1 MHDAGG
7 VELSKEGKGMSEKA
21 KTELRGDAP
30 VVLEALVGRAV
41 AARASDVHLQT
52 EAGGVRVSFRL
63 DGRMTGAGEYSAELG
78 ERVMGRIKYLAR
90 LKTYEDALPQ
100 DGRIAGSELGVAGD
114 IRVSTY
120 PTVTG
125 EKIVLRLFEVGG
137 VVELVELGLP
147 GGALLEVEDY
157 LVGDTGMLLL
167 TGPAG
172 SGKTTTIY
180 ACLRRVLAMGGRHV
194 ITVED
199 PVEQVIPGLMQTEVN
214 EAVGLGFARAARH
227 LLRQDPEVLV
237 LGEIRDEE
245 TAALA
250 LRAALT
256 GHQVVTTLHAGSCRG
271 VFDRLLLLCGEEYVV
286 YSAVELVLNQRLV
299 RRVCVGCGG
308 RGCGECL
315 GTGFLGRAWGVEH
328 LRMTDGL
335 RARARVEGTGV
346 LVSERPLRVM
356 AGELCRAGV
365 TNELEV
371 GRTLGT

>member
-1 MHDAGG
+1 
-7 VELSKEGKGMSEKA
+7 MSEKA

-63 DGRMTGAGEYSAELG
+63 DGRMTGAGEFSVELG

-137 VVELVELGLP
+137 VVELGELGLP
-147 GGALLEVEDY
+147 AGTLLEVEDY

-299 RRVCVGCGG
+299 RRLCTGCGG
-308 RGCGECL
+308 RGCSGCL
-315 GTGFLGRAWGVEH
+315 GTGFLGRALVVEH
-328 LRMTDGL
+328 LRMNDAL
-335 RARARVEGTGV
+335 RARARAEGTGV
-346 LVSERPLRVM
+346 LASGRPLRVM
-356 AGELCRAGV
+356 ADELCAAGV